1 MHKYAALTALA
12 IVLNITVLTPAVSAS
27 LTPANAATP
36 YCGWG
41 IRGGFVWV
49 RAGTPCVTGLGRPTE
64 IIEPPHNGTAVVRA
78 DGSIYYSPRPGF
90 TGGDSMRVRLT
101 NWLCQNPKQLQ
112 DRPPPLWTCYEIRR
126 LGFRVE

>member
-1 MHKYAALTALA
+1 MRPMIFAGMLTL
-12 IVLNITVLTPAVSAS
+12 AVSAS

-36 YCGWG
+36 YCHWG

-49 RAGTPCVTGLGRPTE
+49 RAGTPCSIGSNRFNTVGGGRPTE

-78 DGSIYYSPRPGF
+78 DESIYYSPRPGF

-101 NWLCQNPKQLQ
+101 NWLCQIPKQSQ